1 MEISSNMPMGMA
13 LYKAQ
18 VAISVQ
24 KLAMDNVKE
33 NTDALRQMM
42 ERSVVPNV
50 GGNIDIKV

>member
-13 LYKAQ
+13 LHKAQ